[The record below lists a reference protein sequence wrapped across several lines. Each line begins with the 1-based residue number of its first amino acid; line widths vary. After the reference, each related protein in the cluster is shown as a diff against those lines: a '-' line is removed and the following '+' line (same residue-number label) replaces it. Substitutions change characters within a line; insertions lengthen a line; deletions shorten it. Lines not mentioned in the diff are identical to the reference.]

1 MADKNMKTSKDA
13 HEAFALSGEHQ
24 ASFVQ
29 VMTLRDYFAGQALAG
44 FAADG
49 EAPFDGIVD
58 MSWKLAD
65 KMLAARGEKP

>member
-1 MADKNMKTSKDA
+1 MNKRLENPTD
-13 HEAFALSGEHQ
+13 
-24 ASFVQ
+24 ASFTQ

-49 EAPFDGIVD
+49 EAPFEGIID

-65 KMLAARGEKP
+65 AMLKARGDQS